1 MRKKKR
7 KDRRNIMYIYLYTKK
22 EINKRIN
29 EDTKTQFALC
39 SIPLVVINERII
51 LLCYYILSDKNLI
64 ENSARL
70 DA

>member
-1 MRKKKR
+1 M
-7 KDRRNIMYIYLYTKK
+7 KK

-29 EDTKTQFALC
+29 DMKTQFALC
-39 SIPLVVINERII
+39 SIPLIVINERI

>member
-1 MRKKKR
+1 M
-7 KDRRNIMYIYLYTKK
+7 KK

-29 EDTKTQFALC
+29 DMKTQFALC
-39 SIPLVVINERII
+39 SIPLIVINERII